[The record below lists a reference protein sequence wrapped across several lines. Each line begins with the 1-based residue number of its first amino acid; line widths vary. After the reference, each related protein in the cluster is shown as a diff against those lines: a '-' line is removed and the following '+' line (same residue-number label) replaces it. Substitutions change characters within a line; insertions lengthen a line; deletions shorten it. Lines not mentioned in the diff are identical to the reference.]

1 MTLLFNVKNIRKY
14 QKSMRGVGNEG
25 IIIFV
30 LLHSFN
36 DHAGCNPI
44 FVIFQLLSSN
54 IFVSN
59 LIEPEAAIESVNI
72 YEHYKLA

>member
-1 MTLLFNVKNIRKY
+1 
-14 QKSMRGVGNEG
+14 MRGVGNER

-30 LLHSFN
+30 LLYSVN
-36 DHAGCNPI
+36 DHRDVNPI

-59 LIEPEAAIESVNI
+59 LIEPEAAIERVNV

>member
-1 MTLLFNVKNIRKY
+1 MTIHNQYHPAALQKFVSLRKY

-44 FVIFQLLSSN
+44 FLFFAYLQ
-54 IFVSN
+54 
-59 LIEPEAAIESVNI
+59 E
-72 YEHYKLA
+72 K